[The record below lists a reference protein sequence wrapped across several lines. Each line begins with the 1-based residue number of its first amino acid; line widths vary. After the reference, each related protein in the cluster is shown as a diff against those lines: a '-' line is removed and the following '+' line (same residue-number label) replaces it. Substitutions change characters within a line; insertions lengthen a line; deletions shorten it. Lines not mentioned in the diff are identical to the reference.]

1 MIQKKYIKRYDL
13 GQIVAYNYVIFV
25 IYTKTEA

>member
-1 MIQKKYIKRYDL
+1 MIQKKYIKRYDHR
-13 GQIVAYNYVIFV
+13 QIVASNYVIFV